1 MTQADQMK
9 QHAQSVTTARA
20 AHAEKMKIYNATRN
34 DIARCEQERQAA
46 IEAGKEAE
54 SSWRARF
61 RSSRGNLT
69 DEMKAEHGQRIASR
83 ELAGEFTGLIEVL
96 ELDKQGNMLSC
107 CTSGQR
113 LVEAHNSALNG
124 VADIY
129 WQSALRC
136 VSPKLLHALRLR
148 MLAQSLEQNGNE
160 KPEQYVA
167 RIIGEE
173 LLALAN
179 RVTDAQLLEDPE
191 LAQIGLY
198 RPALT
203 AVDMNLYG
211 SPSRRMKLSH
221 ELKARREKL
230 EQESRS

>member
-54 SSWRARF
+54 TSWRARF

-69 DEMKAEHGQRIASR
+69 DELKAEHGQRIASR

-96 ELDKQGNMLSC
+96 ELDKQGNMLNC
-107 CTSGQR
+107 CVTGKS
-113 LVEAHNSALNG
+113 LVEAHNTALNG
-124 VADIY
+124 VAEIY

-136 VSPKLLHALRLR
+136 VSPKLLHALRLQI
-148 MLAQSLEQNGNE
+148 LAKSLDGEGFE

-167 RIIGEE
+167 RIIGER
-173 LLALAN
+173 LMALAS

-191 LAQIGLY
+191 LAEIGLH

-203 AVDMNLYG
+203 GVDMNLYG
-211 SPSRRMKLSH
+211 SPATRSKLATELKSRRENLEKG
-221 ELKARREKL
+221 AR
-230 EQESRS
+230 S

>member
-9 QHAQSVTTARA
+9 QHAQNVTTARA
-20 AHAEKMKIYNATRN
+20 AHAEQMKIYNATRS

-54 SSWRARF
+54 TSWRARF

-69 DEMKAEHGQRIASR
+69 DELKAEHSQRIASR

-96 ELDKQGNMLSC
+96 ELDKQSNMLSC
-107 CTSGQR
+107 CVSGKR
-113 LVEAHNSALNG
+113 LVEAHNSALNA

-136 VSPKLLHALRLR
+136 VSPKLLHALRLKI
-148 MLAQSLEQNGNE
+148 LAQSLNGEGFE

-167 RIIGEE
+167 RLIGEE
-173 LLALAN
+173 LMALAN

-191 LAQIGLY
+191 LAEVGLR

-203 AVDMNLYG
+203 GVDMNLYG
-211 SPSRRMKLSH
+211 SPVGRSKLAT
-221 ELKARREKL
+221 ELKSRREKL
-230 EQESRS
+230 EQGARS

>member
-1 MTQADQMK
+1 MK

-20 AHAEKMKIYNATRN
+20 AHAEQMKIYNATRN

-54 SSWRARF
+54 TSWRARF

-69 DEMKAEHGQRIASR
+69 DELKAEHGQRIASR
-83 ELAGEFTGLIEVL
+83 ELAGEFSGLIEVL
-96 ELDKQGNMLSC
+96 ELDKQSNMLAC
-107 CTSGQR
+107 CVTGKS
-113 LVEAHNSALNG
+113 LVEEHNRALG
-124 VADIY
+124 GIADIY

-148 MLAQSLEQNGNE
+148 MLARSLEEDGNE

-191 LAQIGLY
+191 LAQVGLY

-203 AVDMNLYG
+203 GVDMKLYG
-211 SPSRRMKLSH
+211 SLAGRIKLAT

-230 EQESRS
+230 EQGARS

>member
-9 QHAQSVTTARA
+9 QHAQSVTTARE
-20 AHAEKMKIYNATRN
+20 AHTAEMKAYNATCN

-46 IEAGKEAE
+46 IEAGREAE

-69 DEMKAEHGQRIASR
+69 DELRAQHSQRIASR

-96 ELDKQGNMLSC
+96 ELDKQSNMLSC
-107 CTSGQR
+107 CATGKR
-113 LVEAHNSALNG
+113 LVEAHRSALNG
-124 VADIY
+124 IADIY

-148 MLAQSLEQNGNE
+148 MLARSPEENDNE

-167 RIIGEE
+167 RNIGEE
-173 LLALAN
+173 LIKLAS
-179 RVTDAQLLEDPE
+179 RVSDAQLLEDPE
-191 LAQIGLY
+191 LAQVGLH

-203 AVDMNLYG
+203 GVDMNLYG
-211 SPSRRMKLSH
+211 SPARRMQLGA

-230 EQESRS
+230 EQEHRS